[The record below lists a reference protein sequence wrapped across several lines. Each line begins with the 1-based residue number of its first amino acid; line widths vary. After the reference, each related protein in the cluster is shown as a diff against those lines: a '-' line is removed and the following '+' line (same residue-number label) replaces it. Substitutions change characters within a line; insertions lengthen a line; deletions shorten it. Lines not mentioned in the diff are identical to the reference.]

1 MDLSAVGIQPS
12 FGLLDWCIVAVYL
25 IGIVAVGVYIKRYI
39 SNVTDFIVAGRGLK
53 IFLGIATMIGTELGL
68 VTVMYSAQKGFT
80 GGFAAFHIALAA
92 AITALAVGLTGFI
105 VVPLRKMKVMTI
117 PEFYEQRFGRRVRIL
132 GGIILALSGILN
144 MGMFL
149 KAGSIFV
156 MGITGMTEDIHL
168 KIIMTALLVMVL
180 LYTALGGMVS
190 VVVSDYIQFVLLSV
204 SLVATCVLSI
214 KSLGWHNIIETVS
227 ALKGQAGFDPFDE
240 ESFGVSYVIWMVFL
254 GLVSCAVW
262 QTAVIRACSMES
274 VRSVKRLYVW
284 SSVGF
289 LIRNLLPYFLG
300 ISAFVY
306 MAQDASLRNIFLP
319 EGADADPQVTL
330 MAMPIFLSRLLPAG
344 LLGVVAAGMLAA
356 FMSTHDSYLLC
367 WSSVLTQDVVAPCF
381 KNGLSSKTR
390 LLLTRVFIVAIGIF
404 ILVWGLWYDLGQDL
418 WDYMAISGAIYFT
431 GAIALLVFGL
441 YWKRASKV
449 GAYLSLISGS
459 GAVVGL
465 KPVQTALGIEVSS
478 AIVGL
483 VVIALAVALMVI
495 GSLLYPDRN
504 KPLDYKE

>member
-1 MDLSAVGIQPS
+1 MDLSAVGIQTS

-330 MAMPIFLSRLLPAG
+330 MAMPIFLSRLLPA
-344 LLGVVAAGMLAA
+344 
-356 FMSTHDSYLLC
+356 
-367 WSSVLTQDVVAPCF
+367 
-381 KNGLSSKTR
+381 
-390 LLLTRVFIVAIGIF
+390 
-404 ILVWGLWYDLGQDL
+404 
-418 WDYMAISGAIYFT
+418 
-431 GAIALLVFGL
+431 
-441 YWKRASKV
+441 
-449 GAYLSLISGS
+449 
-459 GAVVGL
+459 
-465 KPVQTALGIEVSS
+465 
-478 AIVGL
+478 
-483 VVIALAVALMVI
+483 
-495 GSLLYPDRN
+495 
-504 KPLDYKE
+504 